1 MNVNQVPV
9 YVVIPT
15 YNEAQSIPV
24 LLKEIL
30 ELGIKNI
37 NILIVDDNSPDGT
50 AKVARCYARNNE
62 LSVSIL
68 SRPTKKGL
76 GSAYVEGFKEVLLG
90 LSEEEVF
97 VVQMDADMSHNPSYL
112 PGMIELLARND
123 VVVGSRY
130 CQEGGSDEKW
140 SVYRKGLSAGGNRA
154 IRFVSGL
161 KVNDCTSGFKIFR
174 AHVLKDIF
182 WDEIRCSGFGFQ
194 IEIAMQ
200 CENHDFRIQEYPI
213 IINDRVSGDSKM
225 SIAIVLEAIFK
236 IICERFKI
244 FKVIKFLKSNT

>member
-1 MNVNQVPV
+1 MNVDLVPV
-9 YVVIPT
+9 YVVVPT

-24 LLKEIL
+24 LLREIF

-37 NILIVDDNSPDGT
+37 NVLIVDDNSPDCT
-50 AKVARCYARNNE
+50 AKVARCYARDNG

-68 SRPTKKGL
+68 NRRTKKGL

-90 LSEEEVF
+90 HPEEEVF

-112 PGMIELLARND
+112 PSMIELLARND

-140 SVYRKGLSAGGNRA
+140 SVYRKRLSACGNWA

-161 KVNDCTSGFKIFR
+161 KVNDCTSGFKVFR
-174 AHVLKDIF
+174 MQVLKDIS

-213 IINDRVSGDSKM
+213 IFNDRVSGDSKM
-225 SIAIVLEAIFK
+225 SISIVLEAIFK

-244 FKVIKFLKSNT
+244 FKVIKTLKPYT